1 MRDLRRSSLT
11 FQLGL
16 LLGIA
21 LLAAQLA
28 NLALI
33 LNEQQKLSLAK
44 NEGPAI
50 HHFAAIAADAQ
61 RTQSAA
67 VSRLLQERSH
77 RGAYFDLKTH
87 NDVPLPDDPRLV
99 RQTVDALEAL
109 GVTARDV
116 HIASAPPHQGIG
128 PGGKPFPK
136 PDPLDPHKP
145 DPERLAAMQVLHFAF
160 QRPDGL
166 WFTARIYAPLPE
178 PFLTVRLLL
187 ATTILYGVVL
197 LPALWI
203 AARIAR
209 PLRSLTQ
216 AAEAFGGRGNPDFV
230 PPTGPGDIAAA
241 INAFNAMNRR
251 VVGLLDEKDRM
262 LGAIGHDLRTPLASL
277 RLRLEQMEPL
287 GDRETAIAKIED
299 MAAMLDDILMLAR
312 TGRSRS
318 ESEAIDL
325 TALALAVVG
334 DEMDL
339 GRPVT
344 FRESIISGDERLL
357 VMGHA
362 GQLRRA
368 LSNLIDNAVTY
379 GESAIVEIHPVGD
392 RIELCVSDR
401 GKGIPPEDLEAV
413 LAPFHRAEPSR
424 NRNSGGSGLGLP
436 IAQSI
441 AASHDGELRLQCAEG
456 GGLKAT
462 IALPIAQRP
471 YIRTTSGR

>member
-1 MRDLRRSSLT
+1 MKRLRQSSFA

-16 LLGIA
+16 LLGVA

-50 HHFAAIAADAQ
+50 HRFAAIAADAQ
-61 RTQSAA
+61 KVPTAA
-67 VSRLLQERSH
+67 VDLLLQQRSH
-77 RGAYFDLKTH
+77 RGAYFDVKTY
-87 NDVPLPDDPRLV
+87 NDVSFPDDDKLV
-99 RQTVDALEAL
+99 RQTVEAL
-109 GVTARDV
+109 KVTGVTARNV
-116 HIASAPPHQGIG
+116 HIASAPPHQGMG

-136 PDPLDPHKP
+136 ANPLDPHKP
-145 DPERLAAMQVLHFAF
+145 DPEHLADMQVLHFAF

-166 WFTARIYAPLPE
+166 WFTARIYAPRPE
-178 PFLTVRLLL
+178 PFLTARLLV
-187 ATTILYGVVL
+187 ATTILYAIVL

-203 AARIAR
+203 AARIGR
-209 PLRSLTQ
+209 PLRSLTK

-230 PPTGPGDIAAA
+230 QPTGPGDIASA
-241 INAFNAMNRR
+241 IGAFNAMNRR
-251 VVGLLDEKDRM
+251 VVSLLDEKDRM

-287 GDRETAIAKIED
+287 GERETAIAKIED

-318 ESEAIDL
+318 EREAIDL
-325 TALALAVVG
+325 AALVAAVV
-334 DEMDL
+334 DDDVDL

-344 FRESIISGDERLL
+344 FEDSTDRGGERLL

-379 GESAIVEIHPVGD
+379 GGAAMVAIHPVGD

-441 AASHDGELRLQCAEG
+441 AQSHDGALHLQHAEG
-456 GGLKAT
+456 GGLKAVLT
-462 IALPIAQRP
+462 LPRHRA
-471 YIRTTSGR
+471 